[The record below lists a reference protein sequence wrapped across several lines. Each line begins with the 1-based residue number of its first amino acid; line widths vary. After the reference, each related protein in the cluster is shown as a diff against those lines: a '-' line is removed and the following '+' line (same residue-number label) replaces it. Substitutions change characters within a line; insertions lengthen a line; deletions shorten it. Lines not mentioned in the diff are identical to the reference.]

1 MHSAPSEHPVI
12 PGIAAIA
19 PELIDV
25 RRRIHAHPELAFEET
40 LTSDLVA
47 GLLAGW
53 GYDVHRGLGKT
64 SLVGVLR
71 EGQGARTL
79 GLRADM
85 DALPIAEATGLP
97 YASRRAN
104 KMHACGHDGHTAML
118 LCAAR
123 HLAATRR
130 FSGTLNLIFQPAE
143 ENFGG
148 AKAMMDD
155 GLFER
160 FPCDAIFAIHNMPGR
175 AAGDMAFRTGAAM
188 ASSDRVTITLRG
200 VGGHGAMPH
209 FARDP
214 MSAAGSI
221 IVALQTIVAR
231 EIDAQQSAVI
241 TVGSVQAGETF
252 NVIPETVVM
261 KLSVRA
267 LNADVRALL
276 AQRIEALAK
285 GQAQSFGIE
294 ADVQYDYGYPV
305 LVNHDEPT
313 AFAIDVARR
322 MLGEARVEA
331 QTAPLMG
338 SEDFAYMLE
347 ARPGC
352 YAFIGNGVGSKGGC
366 MVHNPGYD
374 FNDDI
379 LAIGA
384 SYWVRLA
391 EAWLAA

>member
-1 MHSAPSEHPVI
+1 MLSVNPVI
-12 PGIAAIA
+12 PGIADIA
-19 PELIDV
+19 PELIEV

-40 LTSDLVA
+40 RTSELVA
-47 GLLAGW
+47 GLLHGW
-53 GYDVHRGLGKT
+53 GYEVHRGLGKT
-64 SLVGVLR
+64 GLVGVLR
-71 EGQGARTL
+71 AGAGARTL

-85 DALPIAEATGLP
+85 DALPISEATGLP
-97 YASRRAN
+97 YASQVPRR
-104 KMHACGHDGHTAML
+104 MHACGHDGHTAML
-118 LCAAR
+118 LAAAR
-123 HLAATRR
+123 HLAATRA

-160 FPCDAIFAIHNMPGR
+160 FPCDAIFAMHNMPGR
-175 AAGDMAFRTGAAM
+175 AAGDMAFRTGASM

-209 FARDP
+209 AARDP

-221 IVALQTIVAR
+221 MIGLQTIVAR
-231 EIDAQQSAVI
+231 EVNAQQAAVI

-252 NVIPETVVM
+252 NVIPDTVVM

-267 LNADVRALL
+267 LDPDVRALL
-276 AQRIEALAK
+276 AARIDAFARA
-285 GQAQSFGIE
+285 QAESFGVRAE
-294 ADVQYDYGYPV
+294 VDYDYGYPA
-305 LVNHDEPT
+305 LVNHPEPT
-313 AFAIDVARR
+313 AFARDIARQ
-322 MLGEARVEA
+322 MLGAERVEA
-331 QTAPLMG
+331 EAEPLMG

-352 YAFIGNGVGSKGGC
+352 YALIGNGTGSRGGC

-374 FNDDI
+374 FNDEI

-384 SYWVRLA
+384 SYWVRLT
-391 EAWLAA
+391 EAWLA

>member
-1 MHSAPSEHPVI
+1 MLSVNPVV
-12 PGIAAIA
+12 PGIADIT
-19 PELIDV
+19 PELIEV

-47 GLLAGW
+47 DLLARW

-64 SLVGVLR
+64 GLVGVLR
-71 EGQGARTL
+71 EGSGARTL

-85 DALPIAEATGLP
+85 DALPISEATGLP
-97 YASRRAN
+97 YASRHAN
-104 KMHACGHDGHTAML
+104 RMHACGHDGHTAML

-123 HLAATRR
+123 HLAATRP

-160 FPCDAIFAIHNMPGR
+160 FPCDAIFAMHNMPGR
-175 AAGDMAFRTGAAM
+175 AAGDMAFRTGPTM

-221 IVALQTIVAR
+221 MVGLQTIVAR
-231 EIDAQQSAVI
+231 EVNAQQAAVI
-241 TVGSVQAGETF
+241 TVGSVKAGETF

-267 LNADVRALL
+267 LDADVRALL
-276 AQRIEALAK
+276 AKRIAELAQ
-285 GQAQSFGIE
+285 GQAASFGVTAE
-294 ADVQYDYGYPV
+294 VDYDYGYPV
-305 LVNHDEPT
+305 LVNHPEPT
-313 AFAIDVARR
+313 AFATDVARR
-322 MLGEARVEA
+322 MLGAGRVEA
-331 QTAPLMG
+331 DAAPLMG

-352 YAFIGNGVGSKGGC
+352 YALIGNGTGSRGGC

-374 FNDDI
+374 FNDEI

-384 SYWVRLA
+384 SFWVRLT
-391 EAWLAA
+391 EAWLVA

>member
-1 MHSAPSEHPVI
+1 MQPVNPII

-19 PELIDV
+19 PDLIEV

-47 GLLAGW
+47 ELLTEW
-53 GYDVHRGLGKT
+53 GYEVHRGLGKT
-64 SLVGVLR
+64 GVVGVLR
-71 EGQGARTL
+71 EGQGTRTI

-85 DALPIAEATGLP
+85 DALPLAEATGLP
-97 YASRRAN
+97 YTSRHAN

-123 HLAATRR
+123 HLAATRQ

-148 AKAMMDD
+148 GKAMVDD
-155 GLFER
+155 GLFDK

-175 AAGDMAFRTGAAM
+175 EAGDMAFRSGPTM
-188 ASSDRVTITLRG
+188 ASFDRVTITLRG

-209 FARDP
+209 RARDP
-214 MSAAGSI
+214 MSAAGTI
-221 IVALQTIVAR
+221 IVALQTIIGR
-231 EIDAQQSAVI
+231 EVDSQDAAVI

-252 NVIPETVVM
+252 NVIPETIEM
-261 KLSVRA
+261 KVSVRA
-267 LNADVRALL
+267 LNPKVRALIER
-276 AQRIEALAK
+276 RIKELVK
-285 GQAQSFGIE
+285 GQAESFGLTS
-294 ADVQYDYGYPV
+294 DVQYDHGYPV
-305 LVNHDEPT
+305 LVNYPEPT
-313 AFAIDVARR
+313 AFATEVARQ
-322 MLGEARVEA
+322 MLGSDRIETD
-331 QTAPLMG
+331 TAPVMG
-338 SEDFAYMLE
+338 SEDFAFMLE